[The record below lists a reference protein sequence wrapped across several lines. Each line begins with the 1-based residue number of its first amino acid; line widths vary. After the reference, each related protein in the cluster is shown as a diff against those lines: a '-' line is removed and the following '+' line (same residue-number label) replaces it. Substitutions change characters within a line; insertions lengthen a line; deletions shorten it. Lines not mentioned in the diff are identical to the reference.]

1 MNVEIG
7 TNARRRVVASLVAAV
22 LLGPIALTTAA
33 AAADLVG
40 PARVEVDASLTI
52 HSRTVRLA
60 GIYVPPTT
68 RFCRT
73 FLSPTRCSSRAALA
87 LDFHIGSRMVRCDVL
102 GRAADGGLVGVCWL
116 SGRSAYQ
123 TEDLAEWLI
132 SRGWALAGPDAPFE
146 YVARERIARAQG
158 RGVWGFTVDEID

>member
-1 MNVEIG
+1 MNPSIG
-7 TNARRRVVASLVAAV
+7 TNVRLGVLAALVAAV
-22 LLGPIALTTAA
+22 MLAPIAMATAVAA
-33 AAADLVG
+33 AELVG

-60 GIYVPPTT
+60 GIYVPPTS

-73 FLSPTRCSSRAALA
+73 FVSPTRCSSRAALA
-87 LDFHIGSRMVRCDVL
+87 LDFHIGSRMVRCDLL
-102 GRAADGGLVGVCWL
+102 GRSADGGLVGVCWL

-146 YVARERIARAQG
+146 YYARERIARAQG